1 VFSKYEYSRNSA
13 WNYLGCSAWD
23 ILEQYDNWQVVFQR
37 ALACHITLGKFH
49 TPYELRDIGSTI
61 IVLGNIWLNSAWRN
75 PGSTIIEPFKIIG
88 LWKRI
93 M

>member
-1 VFSKYEYSRNSA
+1 VEIYIA
-13 WNYLGCSAWD
+13 
-23 ILEQYDNWQVVFQR
+23 
-37 ALACHITLGKFH
+37 LGKFH
-49 TPYELRDIGSTI
+49 AWKYRMRLGSTI

-75 PGSTIIEPFKIIG
+75 PGSTIIEPFKIIE